1 MDKTAVK
8 IFLFE
13 VSPCLLNPCQNG
25 GVCQQFGSL
34 GYVCACVNGF
44 SGYNCTLF
52 NGVPVTTGSTSS
64 TTATPMASTTQST
77 TSTVTT
83 GSTPNSTVSGST
95 ATLMTP
101 TTSTSTTS
109 TTSAT
114 PTTSTSTT
122 SKSTTSTTSATPTT
136 QNSCSFNLCRN
147 GASCIPTS
155 MVTYNCSCL
164 QGFSGTFC
172 QLCNYDFYYL
182 LYLYKIIKLQKKFLI
197 CQQAIKYL
205 VKNLL
210 SLVCYD

>member
-52 NGVPVTTGSTSS
+52 NGVPVTTGSTSIGTVSS
-64 TTATPMASTTQST
+64 TTATPMASTTLST
-77 TSTVTT
+77 TSRVTT

-95 ATLMTP
+95 ATLMTQATSTS
-101 TTSTSTTS
+101 TTSRSTTS

-114 PTTSTSTT
+114 R
-122 SKSTTSTTSATPTT
+122 TT
-136 QNSCSFNLCRN
+136 QNSCSFNMCRN

-205 VKNLL
+205 VKTLL